1 MEIEVNYYAVKPRRV
16 IAGTT
21 GSYGFESL
29 DFKFDAKWR
38 GLRKTITFYLEGGEE
53 MSLAI
58 AENSVMIPR
67 EVMARAGTNKYTV
80 CGYSR
85 GKALVSL
92 AGEIEVLRTEVPEVL
107 QLKKE
112 EADIS
117 GA

>member
-1 MEIEVNYYAVKPRRV
+1 MEIEVNYYAMKPRKV

-29 DFKFDAKWR
+29 DFKFDTRWR
-38 GLRKTITFYLEGGEE
+38 GLKKTITFYLEDGEE
-53 MSLAI
+53 LSLAI

-67 EVMARAGTNKYTV
+67 EVMANAGTNKYTV

-92 AGEIEVLRTEVPEVL
+92 TGEIEVLRTEVPEAL
-107 QLKKE
+107 QLKKRE
-112 EADIS
+112 VEV
-117 GA
+117 